1 LIRPLLQQASRR
13 LEAFSRRSF
22 LAGSGAAA
30 IAGLLPRDL
39 LVLNGNPLENI
50 HLMEDP
56 GKNLEVI
63 MKDGKIHK
71 NLL

>member
-1 LIRPLLQQASRR
+1 MA
-13 LEAFSRRSF
+13 
-22 LAGSGAAA
+22 
-30 IAGLLPRDL
+30 DL

-56 GKNLEVI
+56 EKSLAVI
-63 MKDGKIHK
+63 MKDGKFHK